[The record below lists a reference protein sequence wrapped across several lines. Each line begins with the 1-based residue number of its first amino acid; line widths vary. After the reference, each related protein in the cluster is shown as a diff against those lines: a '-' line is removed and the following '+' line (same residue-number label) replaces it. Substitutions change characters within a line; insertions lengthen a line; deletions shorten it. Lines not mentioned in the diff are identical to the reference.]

1 MKRLKLAAKIG
12 VGFGILVLVMLVIG
26 ALALWN
32 MQVVSRE
39 AKSLAGQ
46 YVPQVKIFSAIENQS
61 LMNMYHMRGYL
72 FSADESYLK
81 KANQSLAE
89 TQKLFEE
96 ARRLARRSRDL
107 KQLAGQIQQA
117 ENRLNHY
124 RQLMVR
130 ARDLNRTMAK
140 ARQVHDTA
148 GKDFMVACNAYLEG
162 QNQALAAQVQSGAPA
177 GDILARLKNIA
188 LIKDVMVH
196 GSALQVE
203 TLRSQALRDPGLLDK
218 ARGHFGQVDR
228 LLEQL
233 QSSSKGRSELAALAK
248 ARSAA
253 DAYHRAMDQLLES
266 WQALAKV
273 EKAQAA
279 AASEILAGARRNAAG
294 GLEACQAM
302 ADKAEQALST
312 AATVVLVGLAAAFVF
327 SLLVGWLL
335 VRNITRPINQA
346 VASLN
351 QGSAEVAAASSQV
364 SASSQALAE
373 GASQQ
378 AAALEETSASLEELS
393 SMTKLNADNA
403 EQANTM
409 MQEAGQTVDEANA
422 SMERL
427 RRSMEKI
434 NAASDE
440 TAKIIKTIDEIAFQT
455 NLLALNAA
463 VEAARAGEAGAGFA
477 VVADEVRNLAMR
489 AAEAA
494 KNTQDIIEQNILHI
508 KEGHQLVLATDQ
520 AFNQVR
526 ESARKAADLVT
537 EISAASREQA
547 LGIEQINTAMN
558 EMDRVTQQVAASA
571 EQSAAASE
579 ELSAQT
585 ETMRELGRHLA
596 ILVEGRAA
604 EAPAAP
610 RRDVQERTFA
620 RKPALLPGPGRETNN
635 QDQPSP
641 PPEKVIPLEDNSED
655 GDFTDF

>member
-12 VGFGILVLVMLVIG
+12 VGFGILVLVVLVIG
-26 ALALWN
+26 ALALWS
-32 MQVVSRE
+32 MQGVSRE
-39 AKSLAGQ
+39 AKSLSSQ
-46 YVPQVKIFSAIENQS
+46 YVPQVKIFSGIENQS

-72 FSADESYLK
+72 FSADEAYLK
-81 KANQSLAE
+81 KAKQALAN
-89 TQKLFEE
+89 TKKLFEE
-96 ARRLARRSRDL
+96 ARRLAQSSQDL
-107 KQLAGQIQQA
+107 KQLAGKIQQA

-124 RQLMVR
+124 QQLMLR
-130 ARDLNRTMAK
+130 ARELNRAMAK
-140 ARQVHDTA
+140 AREVQDTA
-148 GKDFMVACNAYLEG
+148 GKEFMAACNAYLEG
-162 QNQALAAQVQSGAPA
+162 QNQALAGQVKSGAQA
-177 GDILARLKNIA
+177 QALLARLRNIA

-203 TLRSQALRDPGLLDK
+203 TLKSQALRDPELLSKTGEHFDKVRQLLD
-218 ARGHFGQVDR
+218 R
-228 LLEQL
+228 L
-233 QSSSKGRSELAALAK
+233 QSLTQDRSELESLAR

-253 DAYHRAMDQLLES
+253 ETYSRAMDQLLES
-266 WQALAKV
+266 WQALVKV
-273 EKAQAA
+273 EKQQAV
-279 AASEILAGARRNAAG
+279 AASDILASARQNAAG
-294 GLEACQAM
+294 GLKACQAV
-302 ADKAEQALST
+302 ADKADQTLS
-312 AATVVLVGLAAAFVF
+312 AASTVVLGGLALAFVF
-327 SLLVGWLL
+327 SVLVGWFL

-351 QGSAEVAAASSQV
+351 QGSAEVAAASTQV

-378 AAALEETSASLEELS
+378 AAALEQTSASLEELS

-403 EQANTM
+403 EQANQM
-409 MQEAGQTVDEANA
+409 MKEAGQTVDEANA

-494 KNTQDIIEQNILHI
+494 KNTQDIIEQNILNI
-508 KEGHQLVLATDQ
+508 KASHELVLATDE

-526 ESARKAADLVT
+526 ESARKAAELVT

-585 ETMRELGRHLA
+585 ETMRDLGRQLA
-596 ILVEGRAA
+596 VLVEGAAAA
-604 EAPAAP
+604 EAPSP
-610 RRDVQERTFA
+610 RREVQKRTFA
-620 RKPALLPGPGRETNN
+620 RKPALLPGPGKEAKSE
-635 QDQPSP
+635 DQPSP
-641 PPEKVIPLEDNSED
+641 PPEKVIPLEDSED
-655 GDFTDF
+655 DDFTDF